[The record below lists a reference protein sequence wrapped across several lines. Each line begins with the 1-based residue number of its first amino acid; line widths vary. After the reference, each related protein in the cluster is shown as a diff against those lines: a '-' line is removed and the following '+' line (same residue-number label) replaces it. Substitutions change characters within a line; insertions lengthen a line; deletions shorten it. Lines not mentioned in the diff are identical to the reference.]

1 MTTQQIQ
8 KRNYTAFLV
17 HALFLALTMNF
28 IDINTVVPNM
38 LAESG
43 ATSLHMGLLSS
54 IMIGG
59 TSFMQLLFA
68 GIIFP
73 LKRKKPALL
82 AGIYLRVTALIV
94 LGIFLRTLSGVGL
107 WKVWTILGLMT
118 VFSFS
123 GAFANISY
131 TDILGRT
138 IEPTRRKNLLTTK
151 QLISSVGVIVSAL
164 LVKVILS
171 SMPYP
176 KNYSTL
182 FLLAGA
188 LLALATIGFWMIKE
202 EDAPVKAKLSLSKRF
217 EAFGQVIKE
226 DTNMRLYLL
235 LINTSGVILS
245 TIPFLILFAR
255 TKFPI
260 DGSLIGTFLLVQMA
274 GSLLTNTLLTFFS
287 KGQGYRGLLYLFIS
301 LGASIPLLAI
311 LASPSPITFALV
323 FLLTGASAALYQIVA
338 PGVLL
343 EISTDENRPLYS
355 GLAGA
360 GSLMNILYPI
370 LAGFLVTKIGFPS
383 VYIMTSIYILLG
395 LYAAKNIRCVR
406 LSY

>member
-1 MTTQQIQ
+1 MNTQQIQ

-43 ATSLHMGLLSS
+43 ATSLHMGILSS

-68 GIIFP
+68 GIIYP
-73 LKRKKPALL
+73 LRRKKPALL

-94 LGIFLRTLSGVGL
+94 LGIFLRTLSGAAL

-118 VFSFS
+118 VFSLS

-138 IEPTRRKNLLTTK
+138 IEPARRKNLLTLK
-151 QLISSVGVIVSAL
+151 QLISSIGVIASAL

-171 SMPYP
+171 NLTYP

-182 FLLAGA
+182 FLLAGG

-202 EDAPVKAKLSLSKRF
+202 EDAPKQEKLSLGKRF
-217 EAFGQVIKE
+217 VAFGQIIKN
-226 DTNMRLYLL
+226 DKNMRLYLI
-235 LINTSGVILS
+235 LINTSGIILS
-245 TIPFLILFAR
+245 TIPFFILFAR
-255 TKFPI
+255 TRFSI
-260 DGSLIGTFLLVQMA
+260 DGSLTGTFLLIQMA

-287 KGQGYRGLLYLFIS
+287 KGQHYRRLLYLFVG
-301 LGASIPLLAI
+301 LGAAIPLIAV
-311 LASPSPITFALV
+311 LASPSPLTFSLV
-323 FLLTGASAALYQIVA
+323 FLLTGSSLALYQILA
-338 PGVLL
+338 PGILL

-360 GSLMNILYPI
+360 GSIMNILYPI
-370 LAGFLVTKIGFPS
+370 LAGALVASIGF
-383 VYIMTSIYILLG
+383 VAVFILTSLYILVG
-395 LYAAKNIRCVR
+395 FYAAKNIQCKRI
-406 LSY
+406 L